1 MTTPMPPRASR
12 PQPRR
17 FPGWVVTLGLV
28 TFIGIAATGAWW
40 IHLTNIRARASARA
54 DVERDAAAER
64 ERSTDPVNPE
74 PGRPSEGMPSGLD
87 REVPSA
93 R

>member
-1 MTTPMPPRASR
+1 MTTPMQSRASR

-28 TFIGIAATGAWW
+28 TFIGIAAIGAWW

-54 DVERDAAAER
+54 AVERDAAAER
-64 ERSTDPVNPE
+64 EATTDPVNPE
-74 PGRPSEGMPSGLD
+74 PGRPSEGMPSVVD
-87 REVPSA
+87 HEVPSA
-93 R
+93 Q